1 MIRVWNY
8 NKNRWSSTRGVRD
21 LEITLDSSHRW
32 ANRKRPYD
40 FDRGTGTYFASA
52 FEHFLKHVLHGRLT
66 DVATSFVVFPD
77 KGAHRRFYTM
87 VRTALGGE
95 IALSNI
101 LWIEKSRVGADIVQA
116 EHFLYLDEQQA
127 TRPTDARFPDG
138 ARVLIADDFTNSG
151 GAPHVHTRA
160 RKHTRTHMHMH
171 MRMHMHAPCTHRC
184 AHAACTH
191 ACAPRM
197 HAVCCARHGHARVHA
212 RCRHAA
218 RRCQD
223 REEPLHARRPAARL
237 RLRVAL
243 RGDV

>member
-1 MIRVWNY
+1 MDVDEQQLLLIDIHEY
-8 NKNRWSSTRGVRD
+8 DD

-66 DVATSFVVFPD
+66 DVATSYVVFPD

-116 EHFLYLDEQQA
+116 EHFLYLDERQA

-151 GAPHVHTRA
+151 GAPPVHTR
-160 RKHTRTHMHMH
+160 TRTHTHTRAHKHTHTQMQ
-171 MRMHMHAPCTHRC
+171 MHARTLYTTLRTRCMHTRMCT
-184 AHAACTH
+184 AHARGVLRAARARTR
-191 ACAPRM
+191 ACA
-197 HAVCCARHGHARVHA
+197 VQA
-212 RCRHAA
+212 RCS
-218 RRCQD
+218 
-223 REEPLHARRPAARL
+223 
-237 RLRVAL
+237 AL
-243 RGDV
+243 PRS